1 MHSRENYGNQVYVNK
16 VDKFNVII
24 LTRIRRVIL
33 KEIRISR
40 GAKDRAEQ
48 SNMIQTETVRSS
60 SADHIKQ
67 SRAWA
72 E

>member
-1 MHSRENYGNQVYVNK
+1 MRIGIAVQHQDACSVAGWRMHSRENYGNQVYVNK

-40 GAKDRAEQ
+40 GAKDRA
-48 SNMIQTETVRSS
+48 I
-60 SADHIKQ
+60 
-67 SRAWA
+67 
-72 E
+72 

>member
-48 SNMIQTETVRSS
+48 SNMIQTETVKLG
-60 SADHIKQ
+60 SANQ
-67 SRAWA
+67 SNQS
-72 E
+72 EE

>member
-40 GAKDRAEQ
+40 GAKDRA
-48 SNMIQTETVRSS
+48 I
-60 SADHIKQ
+60 
-67 SRAWA
+67 
-72 E
+72 